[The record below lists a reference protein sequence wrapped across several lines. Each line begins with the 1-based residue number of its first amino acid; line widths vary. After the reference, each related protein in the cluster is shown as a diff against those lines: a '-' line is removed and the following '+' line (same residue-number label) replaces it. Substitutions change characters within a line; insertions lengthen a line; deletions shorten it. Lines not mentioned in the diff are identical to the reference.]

1 MNYVL
6 WYFMLLLIDLAS
18 FLLIVPLGVKHYF
31 NEYFGHLAFSV
42 TCFATTLWLTMAS
55 TFISCPIC
63 YWSVIGV
70 FFSERVLY
78 VLPSLHEF
86 AWSCLAKLGQLLS
99 RTQSGFLMPLL
110 GLMKMR
116 LLPAMPTRR
125 VEKLNLHG
133 GWSPLQTEWKLCLSM
148 TYYQNSIYHIL
159 STASGKQPQRTV
171 KFKERGRRSWLLMET
186 VTKNMEP
193 CLKSHK

>member
-1 MNYVL
+1 MSIL
-6 WYFMLLLIDLAS
+6 GIWHFLSPALQPPCDLRWH
-18 FLLIVPLGVKHYF
+18 P
-31 NEYFGHLAFSV
+31 
-42 TCFATTLWLTMAS
+42 

-63 YWSVIGV
+63 YWWVIGV
-70 FFSERVLY
+70 FCSERVLY

-86 AWSCLAKLGQLLS
+86 AWSCSAKLGQLLS

-110 GLMKMR
+110 GLVKIEI
-116 LLPAMPTRR
+116 ATCHAHQESGK
-125 VEKLNLHG
+125 VKFA
-133 GWSPLQTEWKLCLSM
+133 WSLKPLQTEWKLCLSM
-148 TYYQNSIYHIL
+148 TYSQNSIYHIL

-171 KFKERGRRSWLLMET
+171 KFKERGRRSWLSMET